1 MSLHARRPVLGR
13 AWPRALAA
21 RLHLESLEA
30 REVPATL
37 IGLTNVNS
45 LVTFDSATPGTL
57 IGSAVAVTGLTAG
70 DVLVGIDYR
79 PATNTLYGLGRVS
92 SQLYTIAYTPG
103 GSTAAATAVGASFT
117 PALSGTNFGVDF
129 NPVVDRLRVLG
140 DDEQNLRIV
149 PTTGQVVG
157 NAADTSLA
165 YDPAD
170 PLNQGFFDN
179 NADGDFNPA
188 TNPTPPPT
196 AANTAITGAAYTQGA
211 AAGTGTTTLY
221 GIDST
226 NGLLV
231 QIGSP
236 DGTPNN
242 PNGGQVVVV
251 DRIRDASFNP
261 ITFSAQ
267 N

>member
-1 MSLHARRPVLGR
+1 MLFRSPVSGRPRPFSAIGR
-13 AWPRALAA
+13 LQ
-21 RLHLESLEA
+21 LESLEG

-45 LVTFDSATPGTL
+45 LVTFDSGTPGTL
-57 IGSAVAVTGLTAG
+57 IGSAVAVTGLATG

-79 PATNTLYGLGRVS
+79 PATNTLYGVGRVS

-103 GSTAAATAVGASFT
+103 GSTATATAVGAATT

-129 NPVVDRLRVLG
+129 NPVVDRLRVVS
-140 DDEQNLRIV
+140 DTEQNLRIV

-179 NADGDFNPA
+179 NADE
-188 TNPTPPPT
+188 
-196 AANTAITGAAYTQGA
+196 
-211 AAGTGTTTLY
+211 
-221 GIDST
+221 
-226 NGLLV
+226 
-231 QIGSP
+231 IGRAH
-236 DGTPNN
+236 
-242 PNGGQVVVV
+242 V
-251 DRIRDASFNP
+251 
-261 ITFSAQ
+261 
-267 N
+267 